1 MTFNWGIAI
10 YQIVLLGLIA
20 LFFIGL
26 YRFVNRM
33 VQHMRNTKA
42 TLQRLE
48 EKVDYLLND
57 KDKTQAK

>member
-10 YQIVLLGLIA
+10 YQIVFLGLIA

-33 VQHMRNTKA
+33 VQHTRNTKA

-48 EKVDYLLND
+48 EKVDRLLNHNERL
-57 KDKTQAK
+57 